1 MHAGPALHDDFPKTA
16 ERRRAR
22 SMALIPAG
30 AEAPD
35 FRLPNQ
41 DGRPVA
47 RGDFAG
53 RRVLLWWYPF
63 AGSPG

>member
-1 MHAGPALHDDFPKTA
+1 
-16 ERRRAR
+16 
-22 SMALIPAG
+22 MALIPAG
-30 AEAPD
+30 AQAPD